1 MKNLSL
7 ILNVVLFIG
16 LGLLYFLHFNNTD
29 KPAASQQATTDGASL
44 GELKVAYVNIDSI
57 LMGYNLA
64 TELNN
69 ALTTKQS
76 GMKSRLEKE
85 ARDFEK
91 DAQVFQDKVQR
102 GIFLTQQRAEEA
114 QQQLLMRQQELQ
126 QLEYD
131 YTNQLAAEQQK
142 MNVRLF
148 DSISNYIKAY
158 NSPEKY
164 QVILGHSLGGNM
176 LYGSEQLNITNEV
189 LKGLNSRYSEKK

>member
-16 LGLLYFLHFNNTD
+16 LGLLYFLHFNTT
-29 KPAASQQATTDGASL
+29 KSPVSQEANAENAPL
-44 GELKVAYVNIDSI
+44 GELKMAYVNIDSI

-64 TELNN
+64 NELNE
-69 ALTTKQS
+69 ALTKKQS

-85 ARDFEK
+85 AGDFEK

-148 DSISNYIKAY
+148 DSISNFIKAY

-189 LKGLNSRYSEKK
+189 LEGLNKRYTKTK

>member
-16 LGLLYFLHFNNTD
+16 LGLLYFLHFNTTD
-29 KPAASQQATTDGASL
+29 KSAASQQATTDGASL

-64 TELNN
+64 TELNE

-189 LKGLNSRYSEKK
+189 LEGLNSRYAEKK